1 MCDVKSLFFDN
12 VYLELAKAA
21 QNHLKLESNEWELH
35 LQPLTDVEEIMD
47 TTDAGAALPRNQ
59 PLNEFPIKPVS
70 GSVPNSILGW
80 ICTSIGLLQTSL
92 GGSHAPVMLVGNKSD
107 RVTER
112 EVSTQVGSA
121 LAKEMGC
128 DFVEASA
135 KQCINVEKAF

>member
-1 MCDVKSLFFDN
+1 MCDVKTLFFDN
-12 VYLELAKAA
+12 VHLELARAA
-21 QNHLKLESNEWELH
+21 QKL
-35 LQPLTDVEEIMD
+35 
-47 TTDAGAALPRNQ
+47 
-59 PLNEFPIKPVS
+59 
-70 GSVPNSILGW
+70 SVPISILGW